1 MAVLR
6 SLVTTLGLNAAQFR
20 QELQRSRQDFGNFTT
35 NVVAGGRVVAG
46 GVKTVIDQVFSLRS
60 ALIALGTGAA
70 LAGVK
75 SAYESLDQTAQ
86 LGRNIGIAAGQWHA
100 YAQAAEWAGSNG
112 EKLADVIKDLNVK
125 VAETAKAGG
134 SSGPL
139 ADFFKQIGES
149 AETWSR
155 LSPDQQL
162 RKFTAELQTM
172 SATDARFYLDELN
185 DSAAEL
191 FDTLYTNHGELFS
204 FVDEINRSGMA
215 LTDGQF
221 AAVREA
227 RLEIERLTSVMG
239 ALWEQV
245 KASLAPAVA
254 EGSMLIRT
262 WITDSAEAK
271 GGFAE
276 LGQGIAIY
284 IIEGVEKASRAIKA
298 MMDLAEDSFRK
309 AQMFTGTGIDDAT
322 RTAYWQAQQDVSN
335 ARQEYYA
342 LQKELNDLQADGL
355 DATPVLTQLGE
366 IGMKWEAAEL
376 RVQQFLGQSDSSGWD
391 AYFANLD
398 KLKDKIATATA
409 GGNGAPSAADLPVP
423 SASVGARVLSDGSQD
438 KAKAP
443 NYGAVDSF
451 RAETAAIGQ
460 ELAKRQALL
469 ENSRAASLESDRQ
482 FQDQQAAAIQA
493 AYGASVIE
501 EQSRY
506 AEAQQRLQER
516 YAAAYDAAAANHDL
530 TFSLQQERHA
540 ALEQLE
546 QDHQTRLLQ
555 LEQDRVDKQRQ
566 EQELAAQQILSFT
579 QQTLSITTD
588 AIQQSGHENNTIM
601 KMMLA
606 AQKALAI
613 PSILVAGQQTE
624 NSAAAFAAMT
634 GGLIGAET
642 ARNLVRAQT
651 YLSVGIV
658 AGQAIAGMAHDGID
672 AIPREGTWLLNTG
685 ERVLTNRSA
694 KQTDEMYDAVM
705 GNQVNEQSSASA
717 PATGTVIQH
726 FYFEGVGGE
735 DIAGQVAA
743 AARDGAQQGYEMVMQ
758 DFATRGQLRRMLNV

>member
-125 VAETAKAGG
+125 VAETAKSGG

-191 FDTLYTNHGELFS
+191 FDTLYTNHGQLFS

-221 AAVREA
+221 AAVRDA

-254 EGSMLIRT
+254 EGSKLIRT

-276 LGQGIAIY
+276 LGQGIALY

-298 MMDLAEDSFRK
+298 MMDLTEESFRK
-309 AQMFTGTGIDDAT
+309 AQMFTGAGIDSAT
-322 RTAYWQAQQDVSN
+322 RDAYLS
-335 ARQEYYA
+335 ARQEA
-342 LQKELNDLQADGL
+342 LRAQLSYSAAEKEFNESFPDGGNGAYL
-355 DATPVLTQLGE
+355 AYLGNL
-366 IGMKWEAAEL
+366 GNKWEQAEAK
-376 RVQQFLGQSDSSGWD
+376 VQSFLSSGESSEWD

-398 KLKDKIATATA
+398 KLKEKIATATA
-409 GGNGAPSAADLPVP
+409 GGNGAPSAAALPLP
-423 SASVGARVLSDGSQD
+423 SLSGGARVLPGSNQD

-451 RAETAAIGQ
+451 RAETVEIGQ

-469 ENSRAASLESDRQ
+469 ENSRSASLESERK
-482 FQDQQAAAIQA
+482 FQDQQAYAIQA

-540 ALEQLE
+540 ALERLE

-566 EQELAAQQILSFT
+566 EQERAAQQILSFT

-613 PSILVAGQQTE
+613 PSILVAGQQAE

-735 DIAGQVAA
+735 NIASQVAA
-743 AARDGAQQGYEMVMQ
+743 AARDGAKQGYEMVMQ